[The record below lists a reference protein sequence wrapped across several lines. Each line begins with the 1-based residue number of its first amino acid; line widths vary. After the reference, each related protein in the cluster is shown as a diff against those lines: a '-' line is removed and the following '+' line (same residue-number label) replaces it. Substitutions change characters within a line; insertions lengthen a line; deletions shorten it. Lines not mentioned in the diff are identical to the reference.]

1 VQRVLTGLQFLQN
14 SKDRASGG
22 FLPLLASETESG
34 ARNNMPVT
42 EAQLITD
49 GMGSILAGTD
59 TTGFTLAVATWAIF
73 SDEAVYSRHHT
84 ELRNYLAGYGG
95 ASGGARSGKAVISAR
110 MCKGTVIPSLPNQA
124 PLLVSLRGIG

>member
-84 ELRNYLAGYGG
+84 ELRTIWPDMAAHPEVQDLEKLSYLRACV
-95 ASGGARSGKAVISAR
+95 KV
-110 MCKGTVIPSLPNQA
+110 L
-124 PLLVSLRGIG
+124 